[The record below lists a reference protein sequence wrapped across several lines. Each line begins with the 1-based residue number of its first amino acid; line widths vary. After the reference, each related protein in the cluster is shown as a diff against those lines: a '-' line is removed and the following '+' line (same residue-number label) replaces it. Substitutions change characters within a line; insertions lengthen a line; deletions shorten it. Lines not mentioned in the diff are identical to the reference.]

1 MKTRICIVQPLINL
15 YRVSVFEALA
25 ARDELDL
32 EIWADLSGSIGS
44 LSGITSSNKLNLKH
58 AEYREYGG
66 LVWQPKILDSIQA
79 GFDVVLLPW
88 NVRSPH
94 LQLALLKKKRSPIV
108 LWGHGFGTHQARLGD
123 WLRIR
128 NASRA
133 EACLFYGPTGRN
145 KFLSLG
151 FDSEKLYIAPNA
163 LDQKLIQKSRNR
175 FLNSAGMSET
185 LRAAGVDKC
194 PMMLYLSRLEPEKMP
209 ELAIEALQ
217 VLLKEIPNLKL
228 IFIGDGSCRAALES
242 KVIQLGLQQSVRF
255 MGSIHEEDRIA
266 PWAVSASLLIHPGAL
281 GLSIFHA
288 FGYGLPVITSNLMSI
303 QMPEVESLEPGING
317 LVYEH
322 GDVMKLAA
330 VCRSVLTDHA
340 LRKQLS
346 NGALET
352 VLSPGGRNLDGMV
365 NGMLKAICAVSGRNF

>member
-32 EIWADLSGSIGS
+32 EVWADLSGSIGS
-44 LSGITSSNKLNLKH
+44 LSGITSSNTLNLKH
-58 AEYREYGG
+58 AAYREYGG
-66 LVWQPKILDSIQA
+66 VVWQPKILDSIQA
-79 GFDVVLLPW
+79 GFDAVLLPW

-123 WLRIR
+123 CLRIR

-133 EACLFYGPTGRN
+133 DACLFYGPTGRN

-151 FDSEKLYIAPNA
+151 FDPEKLYIAPNA
-163 LDQKLIQKSRNR
+163 LDQTRIQQSRNR
-175 FLNSAGMSET
+175 FLNPLEGSSALQAE
-185 LRAAGVDKC
+185 GVDKC
-194 PMMLYLSRLEPEKMP
+194 PIMLYLSRLEPEKMP

-217 VLLKEIPNLKL
+217 LLIKEIPNLKL
-228 IFIGDGSCRAALES
+228 IFIGDGSSRPALES
-242 KVIQLGLQQSVRF
+242 KVIKLSLQHAVRF
-255 MGSIHEEDRIA
+255 FGSIHEEDRIA
-266 PWAVSASLLIHPGAL
+266 PWAVAASLLIHPGAL
-281 GLSIFHA
+281 GLSMFHA
-288 FGYGLPVITSNLMSI
+288 FGYGLPVITSNRMSI

-330 VCRSVLTDHA
+330 VCRSVLTDHT
-340 LRKQLS
+340 LRKKLS

-365 NGMLKAICAVSGRNF
+365 NGMLKAIRAVSGRNF